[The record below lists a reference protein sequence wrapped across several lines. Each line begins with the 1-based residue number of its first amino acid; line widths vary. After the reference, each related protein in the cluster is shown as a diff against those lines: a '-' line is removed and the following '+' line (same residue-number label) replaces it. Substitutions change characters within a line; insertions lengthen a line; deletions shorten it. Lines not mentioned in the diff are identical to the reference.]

1 MEVVV
6 EEAEA
11 VVVYQMQPFGDYLGI
26 EGPVEAVGL
35 EAVVEV
41 GLEY

>member
-26 EGPVEAVGL
+26 EGPVEA
-35 EAVVEV
+35 AVVVGV